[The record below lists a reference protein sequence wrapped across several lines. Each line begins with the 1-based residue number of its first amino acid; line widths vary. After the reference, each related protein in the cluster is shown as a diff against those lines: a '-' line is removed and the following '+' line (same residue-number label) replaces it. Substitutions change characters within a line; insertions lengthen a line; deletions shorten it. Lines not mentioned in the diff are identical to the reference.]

1 MMHVDLLVRDGR
13 VVMPG
18 QGIFQLDVAIDKG
31 KIAGL
36 LNPGLSIEADCV
48 LDAKDK
54 LVLPGGVDAH
64 THLTMGP
71 GEIGYETETRSAA
84 VGGITTTLS
93 YLLDAEDPE
102 QSVKKEIDAG
112 EKRACGDF
120 GLHPAIVTDEQ
131 VQALG
136 QTVKHFG
143 IPSFKF
149 FMIFR
154 GEEGVYLNIPG
165 NDDGFLFKLFR
176 TVASLPGV
184 IPCVHAENIEL
195 IWVLRPEVQKNG
207 DGGLGDWDRSRP
219 DFAEAEAVQR
229 ALYLAE
235 KTDCPLYVVHV
246 TSRETLEVI
255 KRAKARRPGKVFAE
269 TCPHYLTLTCENG
282 PFPAGKVNPPLRHP
296 DDVEALWGGIAD
308 GAIDVVGS
316 DHVPRRMDSKSGGI
330 WKASAGF
337 PGVATLLPVFLT
349 EGIRRGLPLAQ
360 LVEKISIAP
369 AEIFGLAPAKGT
381 LLPGG
386 DGDLTIIDPE
396 VESTVSSSML
406 ASDSDYTPFEGMAVR
421 YMPTH
426 TVLRGNVVVEE
437 GRYVGS
443 AGVGSYVPRKAVSQ
457 EK

>member
-1 MMHVDLLVRDGR
+1 MHVDLLIKAGR

-18 QGIFQLDVAIDKG
+18 QGIYEMDVAIHKG
-31 KIAGL
+31 KIAAL
-36 LNPGLSIEADCV
+36 LSPGKTIEADCV

-71 GEIGYETETRSAA
+71 GETGYETETRSAA

-102 QSVKKEIDAG
+102 KSVKREIDAG

-131 VQALG
+131 VKVLG

-165 NDDGFLFKLFR
+165 NDDGFLFRLFQK
-176 TVASLPGV
+176 VASLPGV

-195 IWVLRPEVQKNG
+195 IWVLRPEVQQNG

-235 KTDCPLYVVHV
+235 KTNCPLYVVHV
-246 TSRETLEVI
+246 TCREALEVI
-255 KRAKARRPGKVFAE
+255 KRVKARRPGKVFAE

-308 GAIDVVGS
+308 GTIDVVGS

-381 LLPGG
+381 LFPGA

-396 VESTVSSSML
+396 VESTISSSML
-406 ASDSDYTPFEGMAVR
+406 ASDSDYTPFEGMTVR

-426 TVLRGNVVVEE
+426 TVLRGNVVVEQ

-443 AGVGSYVPRKAVSQ
+443 AGVGSYVPRKTVYQ

>member
-1 MMHVDLLVRDGR
+1 MHVDLLVKSGR

-18 QGIFQLDVAIDKG
+18 QGIYEMDVAIRKG
-31 KIAGL
+31 KIAAL
-36 LNPGLSIEADCV
+36 LSSGRAVEADRM
-48 LDAKDK
+48 LDADGKF
-54 LVLPGGVDAH
+54 VLPGGVDAH

-71 GEIGYETETRSAA
+71 GEMGYETETRSAA

-102 QSVKKEIDAG
+102 KSVKREIDAG

-120 GLHPAIVTDEQ
+120 GLHPAVVTDEQ
-131 VQALG
+131 VKALG
-136 QTVKHFG
+136 HTVKHFG

-195 IWVLRPEVQKNG
+195 IWVLRPEVQQDG
-207 DGGLGDWDRSRP
+207 DGGLGDWDSSRP

-235 KTDCPLYVVHV
+235 KTGAPLYVVHV
-246 TSRETLEVI
+246 TCREALEVI
-255 KRAKARRPGKVFAE
+255 RRAKARRPGKVFAE

-296 DDVEALWGGIAD
+296 DDVEALWGGVAD
-308 GAIDVVGS
+308 GTIDVVGS
-316 DHVPRRMDSKSGGI
+316 DHVPRRMDSKNGGI

-337 PGVATLLPVFLT
+337 PGVGTLLPVFLT
-349 EGIRRGLPLAQ
+349 EGMRRGLPLTQ
-360 LVEKISIAP
+360 LVEKVSIAP

-381 LLPGG
+381 FFPGG

-396 VESTVSSSML
+396 VESTITSLNL
-406 ASDSDYTPFEGMAVR
+406 ASNSDYTPFEGMTVR

-437 GRYVGS
+437 GRYVGKP
-443 AGVGSYVPRKAVSQ
+443 GVGSYISRNAVSK